1 MHLCY
6 ITPINS
12 NRTFLTG
19 LLGLRSWVNYYTKSS
34 TMPNCVVT
42 VFALDEGGESEFK
55 RIAATDAEFS
65 RSTSSS

>member
-1 MHLCY
+1 M
-6 ITPINS
+6 T
-12 NRTFLTG
+12 RR
-19 LLGLRSWVNYYTKSS
+19 GLRSWVNYYTKAS
-34 TMPNCVVT
+34 TMPNCVVM